1 MDKSPSHTPTMDSAL
16 VQSIARGVV
25 AAEPPSR
32 APARDSAPANLN
44 VFVRP
49 GTYAPANANMHER
62 LTISV
67 PANLNVFVRPGAHAP
82 ANANMHE

>member
-1 MDKSPSHTPTMDSAL
+1 MDSAP
-16 VQSIARGVV
+16 VQSIAGGVV
-25 AAEPPSR
+25 RGTAVEPPGC

-67 PANLNVFVRPGAHAP
+67 PANVNVFVRPDAHAP
-82 ANANMHE
+82 TNANMHE